1 MAATAELNVSLEPHL
16 AEALAPLQELLP
28 ESYRSQL
35 RAALSHGIS
44 KPQEAD
50 SLAQSDAMPVIS
62 YALLS
67 SISTWTRSAEGL
79 AALQGHSPPL
89 QPSDY
94 SMIALLAG
102 TRTAPDR
109 KFPAEFAPL
118 ARNDEPVHRSEMDDR
133 RAITALLN
141 ALLSILGSGA
151 ATWWAAD
158 RLRWQNEWKVLLA
171 LFVAFVVAAAEG
183 GLYLIWS
190 SRRTT
195 PRTHRRRRTGAPRA
209 ALEEPPISSVEPRTS
224 SENDQSSPVTKGLEL
239 AQVPRVQENL
249 MQDNDAPNIQTHL
262 TVEGLRARSHR
273 QGSL

>member
-44 KPQEAD
+44 KPQEVD
-50 SLAQSDAMPVIS
+50 SVAQSDAMLVIS

-67 SISTWTRSAEGL
+67 SISAWTRSAEGL

-118 ARNDEPVHRSEMDDR
+118 ARNDEPVHRSEMNDR

-141 ALLSILGSGA
+141 ALLSILGSGV

-158 RLRWQNEWKVLLA
+158 RLRWQNEWV
-171 LFVAFVVAAAEG
+171 
-183 GLYLIWS
+183 
-190 SRRTT
+190 SRDWML
-195 PRTHRRRRTGAPRA
+195 TGIA
-209 ALEEPPISSVEPRTS
+209 
-224 SENDQSSPVTKGLEL
+224 
-239 AQVPRVQENL
+239 
-249 MQDNDAPNIQTHL
+249 
-262 TVEGLRARSHR
+262 TVSDIVCVYRKFF
-273 QGSL
+273 